1 MQITLTVN
9 SFDDLF
15 EAALQILNIRGP
27 VDEVIAAEA
36 AKAKKPAA
44 KAKKAEPKKDEGFTD
59 PDPAEPVPFEEKK
72 TEVDE
77 TAVKVLLAE
86 KLKAGKKAEV
96 KDLFAQYGVEK
107 LSELVAQHP
116 DKLDEFYAKAG
127 VL

>member
-36 AKAKKPAA
+36 DKAKKPAA

-59 PDPAEPVPFEEKK
+59 PDPAEPVPFETKSEI
-72 TEVDE
+72 DE

-96 KDLFAQYGVEK
+96 KELFSKYGVEK
-107 LSELVAQHP
+107 LSELIEQHP

-127 VL
+127 VI